1 MSNEFLSDSR
11 SFAYNFV
18 ISISRSLVV
27 SVLISSLL
35 VFLISFF
42 FVVQFS
48 FYAELYCL
56 LIKVQSK
63 CSR

>member
-1 MSNEFLSDSR
+1 MSNKFLSDSR

-42 FVVQFS
+42 SCS
-48 FYAELYCL
+48 FHFMEMLNCTVY
-56 LIKVQSK
+56 
-63 CSR
+63 